1 MTQTGSKGSESG
13 ASNESIPYTL
23 SPNEVEVDVDT
34 SKKRKTME
42 PRANCWKHFEKFTDE
57 NGASKAKCKYCA
69 KAYAASTSSNGTSS
83 MNTHM
88 RTCLK
93 FPRDIVDKGQNLI
106 NFLPSSTGAKEG
118 VISTW
123 KFDQAQ
129 SRKALAKMIIV
140 DELPFSFVE
149 KEGFKNFMRV
159 TMSQFH
165 ITSRRTMMRDCYELY
180 LEEKKLLKKVFKE
193 TRVLQRILGPLYKK

>member
-1 MTQTGSKGSESG
+1 MQV
-13 ASNESIPYTL
+13 L
-23 SPNEVEVDVDT
+23 
-34 SKKRKTME
+34 
-42 PRANCWKHFEKFTDE
+42 
-57 NGASKAKCKYCA
+57 CKS
-69 KAYAASTSSNGTSS
+69 YAASTSSNGTSS
-83 MNTHM
+83 MNTHL
-88 RTCLK
+88 RTCPK
-93 FPRDIVDKGQNLI
+93 FPRDTVDKGQNLI

-159 TMSQFH
+159 TMPQFH
-165 ITSRRTMMRDCYELY
+165 IPSRRTVTRDFYELY
-180 LEEKKLLKKVFKE
+180 IEEKKTFE
-193 TRVLQRILGPLYKK
+193 EGFQ

>member
-13 ASNESIPYTL
+13 ASNESIPYTS
-23 SPNEVEVDVDT
+23 SPSEVEVDFDT

-83 MNTHM
+83 MNTHL
-88 RTCLK
+88 RTCPK
-93 FPRDIVDKGQNLI
+93 FPRDTVDKGQNLI
-106 NFLPSSTGAKEG
+106 NFLPSSTGSKEG

-123 KFDQAQ
+123 KYDQAQ
-129 SRKALAKMIIV
+129 NRKALAKMIIV

-149 KEGFKNFMRV
+149 K
-159 TMSQFH
+159 
-165 ITSRRTMMRDCYELY
+165 
-180 LEEKKLLKKVFKE
+180 
-193 TRVLQRILGPLYKK
+193 